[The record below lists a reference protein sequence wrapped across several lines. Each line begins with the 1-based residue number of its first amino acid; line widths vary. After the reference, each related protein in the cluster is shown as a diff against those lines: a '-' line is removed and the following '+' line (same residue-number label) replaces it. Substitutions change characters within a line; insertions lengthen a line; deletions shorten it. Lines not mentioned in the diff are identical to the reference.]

1 MSWVRAGA
9 ILAAACVHAGAA
21 AAFVFLSANQTDVSA
36 LQSGSGKDDL
46 SIVATVTLQSEESL
60 GLDPVT
66 AERQD
71 ASAASLAV
79 RQPELKQE
87 EAKKEAAIDTEPPP
101 PTESAP
107 PQAPIQE
114 KPPEKTVEKREAQ
127 PSAPSVPVAAQEEQR
142 AMSRELEARRNQ
154 LFSLYNSE
162 IMKTVMKHAL
172 KPARVRAG
180 RVKVELTLAPSGELL
195 AHRVIE
201 SSGSDLLD
209 RTALASLE
217 RAAPFPH
224 APEELSKQPY
234 TFIIPFDYAVK

>member
-1 MSWVRAGA
+1 M
-9 ILAAACVHAGAA
+9 
-21 AAFVFLSANQTDVSA
+21 SA

-172 KPARVRAG
+172 KPAKGPRRA
-180 RVKVELTLAPSGELL
+180 S
-195 AHRVIE
+195 
-201 SSGSDLLD
+201 
-209 RTALASLE
+209 
-217 RAAPFPH
+217 
-224 APEELSKQPY
+224 
-234 TFIIPFDYAVK
+234 